1 MQTQYEKDMAKLQ
14 ERMVKAVNS
23 VADAVNR
30 LAEKMETMDWTEIT
44 GIKEMLE
51 EMNGYLPKEEPLDPD
66 DDDVTEDDLP
76 FN

>member
-14 ERMVKAVNS
+14 ERMVKAINS

-66 DDDVTEDDLP
+66 DDVTEDDLP